1 MDEQAAAIRRELDA
15 RRERVAMMEKVKL
28 NRSSLTDISY
38 KGKTFIVKNN
48 SLFKYCTRFV
58 IFYKLYII

>member
-38 KGKTFIVKNN
+38 KGKTFIVKNTAYLN
-48 SLFKYCTRFV
+48 IVLDF
-58 IFYKLYII
+58 